1 MQQHWHRCEQEE
13 GNIHVAHLYNIA
25 TRQTTSML
33 FHLHIREALSKVS
46 IRMQKVN
53 KTTYIPV
60 EQLDK

>member
-1 MQQHWHRCEQEE
+1 VKE
-13 GNIHVAHLYNIA
+13 IYIYAHLYNIA

-46 IRMQKVN
+46 IRMQKVD
-53 KTTYIPV
+53 KTKYIPV